1 MALESLNTRL
11 AKSPVRSFVTA
22 ALAIIATASSTADVD
37 HIFIDNY
44 RLQISCE
51 GYGTPTV
58 IMDSGLGGSSLE
70 WVFVSQRLRE
80 ITKVCTYDRAGYGA
94 SDMGPMPRTSSRI
107 ANELFLLLN
116 EASVSPPFI
125 LVGHSFGGYN
135 MQLFAR
141 RYPYLSAGLV
151 LIDASHPDQVERFL
165 APPLN
170 MTTAPSTRYGI
181 VQFRD
186 PPPPH
191 VRLPDKL
198 KRRVIKLAGHWK
210 MRRTLASELLNF
222 RDSAR
227 QIKASKPLHDLPL
240 IVITRGRIEGE
251 HSAKRLLI
259 EKLWLELQADLAASS
274 PVSAHL
280 VAGGS
285 GHHVHIEQ
293 PDLVAFAIAML
304 IDRHHSGRRDG
315 LAAAPFDSKLRNRF
329 KLNNAAWLKDD
340 LSLYPAAAVV
350 IADSHVCADT
360 WGEDCRS
367 GEDGAP

>member
-1 MALESLNTRL
+1 MALEGPISRP
-11 AKSPVRSFVTA
+11 AEIAVRSLVA
-22 ALAIIATASSTADVD
+22 AVLALIAAAAFAADID
-37 HIFIDNY
+37 HIAIDDY

-51 GYGTPTV
+51 GFGTPTV
-58 IMDSGLGGSSLE
+58 VMDSGLGGSSLE

-116 EASVSPPFI
+116 EASVASPFI

-170 MTTAPSTRYGI
+170 MITAPSSRHGI

-191 VRLPDKL
+191 VQLPDNL
-198 KRRVIKLAGHWK
+198 KRKVVQLAGHWK
-210 MRRTLASELLNF
+210 TRRTLASELLSF

-227 QIKASKPLHDLPL
+227 QLKSSEPLHDLPL
-240 IVITRGRIEGE
+240 IVITRGKIEGE
-251 HSAKRLLI
+251 HSPRRLQI
-259 EKLWLELQADLAASS
+259 EKVWLELQSDLARSS
-274 PVSAHL
+274 DASAHL
-280 VAGGS
+280 VAGIS

-293 PDLVAFAIAML
+293 PDLVAFAIAL
-304 IDRHHSGRRDG
+304 LVDRQRAGDG
-315 LAAAPFDSKLRNRF
+315 DGEAAAHFESMAHDRF
-329 KLNNAAWLKDD
+329 KLNDAAWLKDNLD
-340 LSLYPAAAVV
+340 LHPDQVAL
-350 IADSHVCADT
+350 IANAHMCTDT
-360 WGEDCRS
+360 WGDDCGS

>member
-1 MALESLNTRL
+1 
-11 AKSPVRSFVTA
+11 
-22 ALAIIATASSTADVD
+22 
-37 HIFIDNY
+37 
-44 RLQISCE
+44 
-51 GYGTPTV
+51 
-58 IMDSGLGGSSLE
+58 
-70 WVFVSQRLRE
+70 
-80 ITKVCTYDRAGYGA
+80 
-94 SDMGPMPRTSSRI
+94 
-107 ANELFLLLN
+107 
-116 EASVSPPFI
+116 
-125 LVGHSFGGYN
+125 
-135 MQLFAR
+135 
-141 RYPYLSAGLV
+141 
-151 LIDASHPDQVERFL
+151 
-165 APPLN
+165 
-170 MTTAPSTRYGI
+170 
-181 VQFRD
+181 
-186 PPPPH
+186 
-191 VRLPDKL
+191 
-198 KRRVIKLAGHWK
+198 

-304 IDRHHSGRRDG
+304 IDRHRSRRRDG

-329 KLNNAAWLKDD
+329 KLNNAAWMKDD